1 MTIQSISIGNQ
12 VNDGLGDDLRTAF
25 LKVNNNFSSLAAELT
40 ITVTNLGDIGEG
52 LFKQRVGGDLQ
63 FKKLAAG
70 RYVAIE
76 PEENYIRV
84 RNSAPSSF
92 TRIYTDGGNILA
104 TDTANQITMEGIPA
118 TATSYH
124 PASHSGI
131 QDIEVTT
138 SGTSIQFKTQL
149 PVTDILTTYDFGSI
163 NGSFNNTIQFA
174 LAWANIDFGLFTLP
188 ATVDLDCGSII

>member
-1 MTIQSISIGNQ
+1 
-12 VNDGLGDDLRTAF
+12 
-25 LKVNNNFSSLAAELT
+25 
-40 ITVTNLGDIGEG
+40 VTNLGDIGEG
-52 LFKQRVGGDLQ
+52 LFKERVGGDLQ